1 MKILFIVRS
10 IGYGGASKQLALTAN
25 AMAKRGHDVAIYSYN
40 MNVLKQ
46 ELDSKVKYI
55 PQSELCRNKLEE
67 YLFSPWRIRR
77 EIQRRK
83 ADIVVS
89 WRANA
94 GCFTSLACL
103 GLNHVKHVFSERT
116 DPYTETSFFLKIA
129 TRLCRWADGGIFQTE
144 MARDY
149 YGQKMAK
156 RSVVIPNPI
165 PDNTV
170 LPEIVPIEQR
180 QKKVAWV
187 GRFFMKQKRM
197 DVMVKAWAEV
207 HKRLPDYKLVFY
219 GDGSGMTQTQQ
230 MVREYGLEECVEFK
244 GAVKG
249 IIDIIKDH
257 ALLVMTSDY
266 EGIPNTILE
275 AFIAGVPV
283 VTTDCS
289 PGGAR
294 VLIEDGKNGIVVPI
308 GNHKQLSEKILFVLD
323 SPIII
328 GDFIDKSRTKLENF
342 YPVQIFEQWNNYLC
356 SIAFQ

>member
-67 YLFSPWRIRR
+67 YMFSPWRIRR

-129 TRLCRWADGGIFQTE
+129 TRFCRWADGGVFQTE

-149 YGQKMAK
+149 YGKKMAK

-207 HKRLPDYKLVFY
+207 HKKHPDYILVFY
-219 GDGSGMTQTQQ
+219 GDGADTNLTQQ
-230 MVREYGLEECVEFK
+230 MVQDMGLSESVEFK

-249 IIDIIKDH
+249 VIDIIKDH
-257 ALLVMTSDY
+257 AMLVMTSDY

-289 PGGAR
+289 HGGAR
-294 VLIEDGKNGIVVPI
+294 VLIDNGKQGLIATCGDLHDVA
-308 GNHKQLSEKILFVLD
+308 EKICLLLED
-323 SPIII
+323 STMAQTCAVP
-328 GDFIDKSRTKLENF
+328 
-342 YPVQIFEQWNNYLC
+342 
-356 SIAFQ
+356 A

>member
-1 MKILFIVRS
+1 MRILFIVRS

-25 AMAKRGHDVAIYSYN
+25 AMTQKGHQVTVYSYN

-46 ELDSKVKYI
+46 ELLQDVTYV
-55 PQSELCRNKLEE
+55 PQPNLCRNKLEE
-67 YLFSPWRIRR
+67 YLFSPWRIRKLIKR
-77 EIQRRK
+77 TK
-83 ADIVVS
+83 AEVVVS

-103 GLNHVKHVFSERT
+103 GLKGVKHVFSERT
-116 DPYTETSFFLKIA
+116 DPYTETSLFLKIA
-129 TRLCRWADGGIFQTE
+129 TRLCRRADGGVFQTE
-144 MARDY
+144 KARDY
-149 YGQKMAK
+149 YGQAMAR

-165 PDNTV
+165 PGNTV
-170 LPEIVPIEQR
+170 LPEVVPVEQR

-219 GDGSGMTQTQQ
+219 GDGADMAQTQQ
-230 MVREYGLEECVEFK
+230 MVQEYGLEEYVEFK
-244 GAVKG
+244 GVVKG
-249 IIDIIKDH
+249 VVDIIKDH

-294 VLIEDGKNGIVVPI
+294 ILIEDGVNGAIVPT
-308 GNHKQLSEKILFVLD
+308 GNDKAVAES
-323 SPIII
+323 IISI
-328 GDFIDKSRTKLENF
+328 INTSIVSVDFIKKSRKKIENF
-342 YPVQIFEQWNNYLC
+342 HPNIVFEQWNDYLV
-356 SIAFQ
+356 SLI